1 MGNGCKGHILVVD
14 DSVTNLKLAE
24 QTLKPYYKVTLLVSG
39 EQTLKFLSKNK
50 PDLILLDIKMPG
62 MDGFETIKAIKDN
75 EFTKDIPVIFLTAI
89 SESASEL
96 KGLKMGAIDFIAK
109 PFVPE
114 VMLRR
119 VSMQIELK
127 NYRDNMEKLV
137 REKTK
142 MVEQLQDVI
151 VLSITDLVEFRD
163 KITGGHARRT
173 ANYLKIL
180 LDHLRT
186 KPQYQNYLDDEMVT
200 NMLRAAPLHD
210 VGKIGINDDILTN
223 TGILNDAE
231 FEYMKKHTTLGAL
244 AFEKASEEIPGN
256 KFLGVA
262 KDMALSHHE
271 RWNGAGYPYGLKGED
286 IPFSAR
292 LMAIADVYDAL
303 TTKRSY
309 KEPMSHEDALKLMT
323 DLRGTHFQPELIDEF
338 IECEKEFYEE
348 NIRMKNNDDE

>member
-271 RWNGAGYPYGLKGED
+271 RWNGAGYPYGLKG
-286 IPFSAR
+286 
-292 LMAIADVYDAL
+292 V